1 MSKYEVINVG
11 CDYGVTENGRIC
23 VVVKSRHI
31 VRLIVDL
38 LRKDEC
44 MHKELQESG
53 GAAREESG
61 CDDCIQRYACRRMG
75 RPERMFRCEYYISQN
90 IDALANEL
98 MELSRCPQNGDPDYG
113 RWGLLPL
120 DVRKMVRRAAKLIA
134 SMDAVIHDL
143 FERLDEKEDVKL

>member
-1 MSKYEVINVG
+1 
-11 CDYGVTENGRIC
+11 
-23 VVVKSRHI
+23 
-31 VRLIVDL
+31 
-38 LRKDEC
+38 
-44 MHKELQESG
+44 
-53 GAAREESG
+53 
-61 CDDCIQRYACRRMG
+61 
-75 RPERMFRCEYYISQN
+75 MFRCEYYISQN

-113 RWGLLPL
+113 RWGALPV